1 VIVVDSSVWI
11 TAFSKRPPFRI
22 EELVGRDEVVTCLP
36 IVQEVLQGIDD
47 DYIFEEMRDILYDLR
62 AIDDPMTGELFHE
75 AILLFREARKK
86 GVTVRSS
93 VDCLIAASAIRHGA
107 TGLHRDR
114 DFDNLARVTSLKSR
128 RVL

>member
-1 VIVVDSSVWI
+1 M
-11 TAFSKRPPFRI
+11 
-22 EELVGRDEVVTCLP
+22 
-36 IVQEVLQGIDD
+36 QGVDD
-47 DYIFEEMRDILYDLR
+47 DYMFEDMRDLLYDLR

-107 TGLHRDR
+107 TVLHRDR
-114 DFDNLARVTSLKSR
+114 DFDHLARASPLKSR
-128 RVL
+128 RVDR

>member
-11 TAFSKRPPFRI
+11 TAFSKRPPFRL
-22 EELVGRDEVVTCLP
+22 EELVRIDEIVTCLP
-36 IVQEVLQGIDD
+36 IIQEVLQGVDD
-47 DYIFEEMRDILYDLR
+47 DYMFEDMRDLLYDLR

-107 TGLHRDR
+107 TVLHQDR
-114 DFDNLARVTSLKSR
+114 DFDHLARVTSLKSR
-128 RVL
+128 RV

>member
-11 TAFSKRPPFRI
+11 TAFSKHPPSRI
-22 EELVGRDEVVTCLP
+22 EKLVGRDEVVTCVP

-47 DYIFEEMRDILYDLR
+47 DYIFEDIRDLLYDLR

-107 TGLHRDR
+107 TVLHRDR
-114 DFDNLARVTSLKSR
+114 DFDHLARVTSLKSR
-128 RVL
+128 RV

>member
-1 VIVVDSSVWI
+1 MIVVDSSVWI
-11 TAFSKRPPFRI
+11 SAFSKRPPFRI
-22 EELVGRDEVVTCLP
+22 EELVRREEVVTCLP

-47 DYIFEEMRDILYDLR
+47 DYIFEDIRDLLYDLR

-75 AILLFREARKK
+75 AILLFRDARKK

-107 TGLHRDR
+107 TVLHRDR
-114 DFDNLARVTSLKSR
+114 DFDNLARVTSLKCR
-128 RVL
+128 RV